1 MKNVKEDYYLAT
13 NDKTGK
19 TVVVVPLASAID
31 AFDAMKVANKYF
43 KVKKEDLH
51 CVSGI
56 MNKAK
61 GKIESRDRLS
71 GPVNCWMVWR

>member
-1 MKNVKEDYYLAT
+1 MKKVKKDYYLAT
-13 NDKTGK
+13 NDKTGE
-19 TVVVVPLASAID
+19 TIVVVPLHKAIV
-31 AFDAMKVANKYF
+31 AFDAMKIANKYF
-43 KVKKEDLH
+43 KTKTTSLH

>member
-1 MKNVKEDYYLAT
+1 MKKDYYLAT

-19 TVVVVPLASAID
+19 TVVVVPLSSAID
-31 AFDAMKVANKYF
+31 AFDAMKVANKHF

-56 MNKAK
+56 MKKNKV
-61 GKIESRDRLS
+61 ESRDRLT

>member
-1 MKNVKEDYYLAT
+1 MKKEYYLAT

-31 AFDAMKVANKYF
+31 AFGAIKVANKYF

-56 MNKAK
+56 MNKDK
-61 GKIESRDRLS
+61 VESRDRLT

>member
-1 MKNVKEDYYLAT
+1 MNKEYYLAT
-13 NDKTGK
+13 NDNTGK
-19 TVVVVPLASAID
+19 TVVVVPLSSAID
-31 AFDAMKVANKYF
+31 AFDAMKVANKHF

-56 MNKAK
+56 MKKNKV
-61 GKIESRDRLS
+61 ESRDRLT